1 MKNGTSPK
9 TLRIPNDTIADIER
23 VAKEKKITFSKEAIH
38 RLQNKD
44 SDGKNY
50 RLLLAKT
57 QTIINLSIEGAK
69 TGNVEMVEKANEEVR
84 KLWKRKLISS
94 K

>member
-23 VAKEKKITFSKEAIH
+23 VAKEKKTSFSKEAIR
-38 RLQNKD
+38 RLQNKGSND
-44 SDGKNY
+44 KNY
-50 RLLLAKT
+50 PLLLAKM
-57 QTIINLSIEGAK
+57 QTIINFSLEGAE
-69 TGNVEMVEKANEEVR
+69 TGNVEMVNKAKEEVK
-84 KLWKRKLISS
+84 KLWERKLISS

>member
-38 RLQNKD
+38 RLQNKN
-44 SDGKNY
+44 SDDKNFP
-50 RLLLAKT
+50 LLLAKT
-57 QTIINLSIEGAK
+57 QTIINLSIEGAE
-69 TGNVEMVEKANEEVR
+69 TGNVEMVNKAKEEVK
-84 KLWKRKLISS
+84 KLWERKLISS